1 MKKGRYGSRYCKCG
15 RYICAI
21 SAVLLYPPPY
31 LPFYNIYH
39 NICYHIHHNIYLTPD
54 HMGTYTLSTTISTTA
69 SRAYNI
75 HHNIYLMLQYPPPY
89 LLQKIYCTMS
99 TSISLIPIV
108 NLHYPPQYLLLSRH
122 YLNLPTISTTL
133 STVTLT
139 GAESM

>member
-1 MKKGRYGSRYCKCG
+1 MKKCRYGSRYCKFG
-15 RYICAI
+15 RHICAI

-75 HHNIYLMLQYPPPY
+75 HHNIYLMLQYPP
-89 LLQKIYCTMS
+89 
-99 TSISLIPIV
+99 
-108 NLHYPPQYLLLSRH
+108 HA
-122 YLNLPTISTTL
+122 TISTTISTPKNILYHVHLNICSSGLLTIYPVQNLGDFHLL
-133 STVTLT
+133 S
-139 GAESM
+139 